1 MSANSYRLNS
11 RERTSQQMERSKPA
25 GVRRHPSARQQR
37 QVKRFKGWLAAL
49 LLLPLGLITAMTLGE
64 LLWRALTRLDFWR
77 SEQFLFFTLGGIAWA
92 LTYATGWRPMHIYVL
107 GHELSHLIVAR
118 AFGGKIISWKVTAQ
132 GGYVETNKTNT
143 WITLAPYL
151 LPFYSVVVMLLF
163 GIVGMF
169 WHLQEMRGVP
179 LGSHIVNLRPVWL
192 FYAMLGLTWWFHI
205 TYTLKTVFI
214 HQSDLERNGEF
225 FSMALIFLINV
236 VLIVALFLAASP
248 APGLGFLEVGRCWM
262 GMAHWLLDLLLGRF
276 W

>member
-1 MSANSYRLNS
+1 MSANTYRLNS
-11 RERTSQQMERSKPA
+11 RERATQQADRSKPA
-25 GVRRHPSARQQR
+25 NVRRHPTLQR
-37 QVKRFKGWLAAL
+37 QKKVKAFKGWLAGL
-49 LLLPLGLITAMTLGE
+49 LLLPLGLITALTLGE
-64 LLWRALTRLDFWR
+64 LMFRALTRMEFWR

-92 LTYATGWRPMHIYVL
+92 VTYATGWRPVRMYVL
-107 GHELSHLIVAR
+107 GHELSHLVVAR
-118 AFGGKIISWKVTAQ
+118 AFGGKIISWSVSAE

-151 LPFYSVVVMLLF
+151 LPFYSVVVMLIF
-163 GIVGMF
+163 GLAGMF
-169 WHLQEMRGVP
+169 WRLQEMHG
-179 LGSHIVNLRPVWL
+179 LSIGSHVVHLRPVWI

-236 VLIVALFLAASP
+236 ALIVALFLAASP
-248 APGLGFLEVGRCWM
+248 SPGLGFMEVGRCWM
-262 GMAHWLLDLLLGRF
+262 GMASGVWDFVLGRF